1 MKGFDAFASDLE
13 RRMCPPQENLL
24 VLRRVDST
32 NSLARRVIREYA
44 NDDLEP
50 PRLWIFGYAQGAGR
64 GRQGRAWVSS
74 PGLGVYATLCLGRIG
89 RDALEALPLI
99 VAESLCGTLNRWVG
113 GRCQIKWPNDLVI
126 GGRKIGGILIES
138 VLRGDRA
145 ASAIVGFGVNHG
157 HDQDALPTGQATSLR
172 REGAASGS
180 LAETAAELALGL
192 DEALARR
199 DDALSVARRYAALS
213 AHAAGDPLR
222 CRVAAGEVV
231 EGDFAGFDERG
242 FLRLRTPA
250 GDRLVAAGE
259 VIES

>member
-1 MKGFDAFASDLE
+1 
-13 RRMCPPQENLL
+13 MCPPQENLL
-24 VLRRVDST
+24 VLSQVDST
-32 NSLARRVIREYA
+32 NSLARRVVSEYA
-44 NDDLEP
+44 TEDLEP

-64 GRQGRAWVSS
+64 GRQGRVWVSS
-74 PGLGVYATLCLGRIG
+74 PGLGIYATLCLGRIS
-89 RDALEALPLI
+89 RDGLEALPLV

-138 VLRGDRA
+138 VLRGERA
-145 ASAIVGFGVNHG
+145 PSAIVGFGINHG
-157 HDQDALPTGQATSLR
+157 HDEDALPTALATSLR
-172 REGAASGS
+172 REGASCGS
-180 LAETAAELALGL
+180 LAETAAGLALAL

-213 AHAAGDPLR
+213 AHAAGEPLR
-222 CRVAAGEVV
+222 CKVAAGEVV
-231 EGDFAGFDERG
+231 EGAFAGFDERG

-250 GDRLVAAGE
+250 GDRLVGAGE